1 MINLIDFINKST
13 KNNLYEAFKITAD
26 TKINVKRDIDS
37 FKNCDVSRVVSYI
50 NSSYHSWTQKHVHY
64 EKMSAYKDKGSKPKR
79 LVNSIKDNSKLVM
92 RWLVAIDIDWIDCAL
107 VFRDEIIDREIL
119 TAEELDAYVVKKYLG
134 AQNLKDQKE
143 TLEKYM
149 DEIFIKY

>member
-1 MINLIDFINKST
+1 
-13 KNNLYEAFKITAD
+13 
-26 TKINVKRDIDS
+26 
-37 FKNCDVSRVVSYI
+37 
-50 NSSYHSWTQKHVHY
+50 
-64 EKMSAYKDKGSKPKR
+64 MSAYKDKGSKPKR

-92 RWLVAIDIDWIDCAL
+92 RWLVAIHIDWIDCAL

-119 TAEELDAYVVKKYLG
+119 TAEELDAYVVKEYLG